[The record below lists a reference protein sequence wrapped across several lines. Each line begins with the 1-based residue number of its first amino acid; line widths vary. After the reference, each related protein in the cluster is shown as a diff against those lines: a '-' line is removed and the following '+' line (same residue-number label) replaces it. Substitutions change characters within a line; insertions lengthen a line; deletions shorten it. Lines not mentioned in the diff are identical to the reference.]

1 MYICNTAEVA
11 DCLAYLSILHNP
23 CDDEALSRCILL
35 QNKLGKHTLEKLHA
49 VSEQTQSTLLECV
62 LATLDTAGLQQVEK
76 VVKAS
81 CTSDNNHWSEIS
93 ITNIYAAKDRLS
105 ILALKQLLVQRFAE
119 QLLHW
124 RLQADI
130 LTLSELL
137 QTIAAHMDMYHILRQ
152 QAAAKPVTSLS
163 TDDFG
168 SGTDD
173 TLVSRWDNVVQL
185 IEIAKRHSIAT
196 AAAGGILSLFDE
208 VAVFT
213 RTESDTDAVQLMTMH
228 KSKGLEFDTV
238 FLISVN
244 ERLYTDPASFCNND
258 EERRLMYVA
267 ISRAQTH
274 LYISSTKG
282 LGGFA
287 AESIEMSTE
296 PMPEVYTASQDTS
309 SSTTVH
315 AEKQWHRNQRTY
327 RLGRRVPI
335 GQTVSQFSNRWD
347 ARLA

>member
-11 DCLAYLSILHNP
+11 DCLAYLSILHDP
-23 CDDEALSRCILL
+23 CDDEAITRCVLL
-35 QNKLGKHTLEKLHA
+35 QNKLGKNTLEKLHA
-49 VSEQTQSTLLECV
+49 VSEQTQATLLECV
-62 LATLDTAGLQQVEK
+62 LATLDTAGLQQVEII
-76 VVKAS
+76 VKAS
-81 CTSDNNHWSEIS
+81 CMSSNNDWSEIS
-93 ITNIYAAKDRLS
+93 ITNIHAAKDRVS
-105 ILALKQLLVQRFAE
+105 ILATKKHLMQRFAE

-124 RLQADI
+124 RLQADM

-137 QTIAAHMDMYHILRQ
+137 QTIAADMDMYHILKQ

-173 TLVSRWDNVVQL
+173 TLVSRWDNVLQL
-185 IEIAKRHSIAT
+185 IEIAKRHGIAT

-208 VAVFT
+208 VAAFT
-213 RTESDTDAVQLMTMH
+213 KTEPDTDAVQLMTMH

-244 ERLYTDPASFCNND
+244 ERLCTDPASFCNND

-274 LYISSTKG
+274 LYISSTKE

-287 AESIEMSTE
+287 AESIEMNTE
-296 PMPEVYTASQDTS
+296 PMPEVYTAS
-309 SSTTVH
+309 
-315 AEKQWHRNQRTY
+315 AEVSGKHTHKAVKRV
-327 RLGRRVPI
+327 LG
-335 GQTVSQFSNRWD
+335 GQTASQFSNRWN
-347 ARLA
+347 ARLE